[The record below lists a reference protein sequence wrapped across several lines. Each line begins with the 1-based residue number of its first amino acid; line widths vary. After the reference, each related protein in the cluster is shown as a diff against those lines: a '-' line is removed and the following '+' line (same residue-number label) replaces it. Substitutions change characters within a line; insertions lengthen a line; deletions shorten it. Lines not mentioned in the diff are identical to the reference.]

1 MAGVAD
7 EAAPA
12 TVEAAPDEAGTKV
25 VNIGGELDI
34 ASVPAVEHELEPII
48 ASEPE
53 RLAFNLSRVTF
64 MDSSG
69 IAMLLRIAERVPAI
83 EVREPSASV
92 QLVIGATGL
101 SDFLHVDL

>member
-1 MAGVAD
+1 MAGIDQEPAS
-7 EAAPA
+7 A
-12 TVEAAPDEAGTKV
+12 TVEAGADEPGTKV

-34 ASVPAVEHELEPII
+34 ASVPSVETELESIL
-48 ASEPE
+48 AAEPD

-69 IAMLLRIAERVPAI
+69 IAMLLRIAERVPAL
-83 EVREPSASV
+83 EVREPSPSV